1 MTNAQSPPAI
11 ILVVDDND
19 ANRLLALSTLED
31 EGYRVVLAGGG
42 VEGVAAFQRE
52 RPGCV
57 LLDVR
62 MSDIDGFGVCQRI
75 RALPGGSDTPILFLT
90 ALRDVET
97 FDGALLAGG
106 DDFLTKPIRPTELV
120 VRVQAALKL
129 RRMSVELRVHYELLK
144 DQRNDLVRLQ
154 LQKERLMGFVIHDL
168 KNPLNSMA
176 LRAQLLL
183 RDDGL
188 SDGVRKSVM
197 SMYEA
202 TRTLNRMIMNLLDL
216 SKAEEGKL
224 GAHRVDVDLHAI
236 VAEILEELAVNA
248 KRRNV
253 RLQSSTLVARI
264 HADQDLF
271 RRILTNLV
279 ENAIRYAPSET
290 MVSVTATHV
299 ATGTEVRVA
308 DAGGGIPEGMREKVF
323 EAFVQAESSGR
334 LAEGGGHGLGLAF
347 CKLAVEA
354 HGGSIWVE
362 DGAPGAVFCVR
373 LPNDV

>member
-1 MTNAQSPPAI
+1 M

-42 VEGVAAFQRE
+42 LAGVAAFQRE
-52 RPGCV
+52 RPDCI

-62 MSDIDGFGVCQRI
+62 MPEMDGFAVCQRI
-75 RALPGGSDTPILFLT
+75 RALPGGNDTPIIFLT

-97 FDGALLAGG
+97 FDSALRAGG
-106 DDFLTKPIRPTELV
+106 DDFLTKPVRPTELV

-129 RRMSVELRVHYELLK
+129 RRMSVELRTHYELLK
-144 DQRNDLVRLQ
+144 DQRDDLVRLQ
-154 LQKERLMGFVIHDL
+154 LQKERLMAFVVHDL

-176 LRAQLLL
+176 LRTQLLL
-183 RDDGL
+183 REDGL
-188 SDGVRKSVM
+188 SDGVRKSLT

-202 TRTLNRMIMNLLDL
+202 TRALNSMIMNLLDL

-224 GAHRVDVDLHAI
+224 GAHRLDVDLPAL
-236 VAEILEELAVNA
+236 VAEILEELEVNA
-248 KRRNV
+248 KGRNV
-253 RLQSSTLVARI
+253 RLQSSMLVERI
-264 HADQDLF
+264 HADQGLL
-271 RRILTNLV
+271 RRILTNLL

-290 MVSVTATHV
+290 IVSVRATRV

-308 DAGGGIPEGMREKVF
+308 DAGSGIPDEMREKVF
-323 EAFVQAESSGR
+323 DAFVQAESSGHAGGR
-334 LAEGGGHGLGLAF
+334 GGHGLGLAF
-347 CKLAVEA
+347 CKLAMEA